1 MCEKMVAKDMD
12 KERSAVIMETEDGS
26 GRGKEEGGGEKT
38 MLEKYGLTDRQLET
52 AELPEE
58 EDCLRLPFGR
68 DYNY

>member
-12 KERSAVIMETEDGS
+12 KERSAVIMETEDGN
-26 GRGKEEGGGEKT
+26 GKEEGGGEKT